1 MSLKLTS
8 AKIQNFKS
16 LGDVTLN
23 FRDLTILVGANS
35 SGKSNCLEALNFLSE
50 RAEEGTPPSDSD
62 TIKKIL
68 KIDAHTGINI
78 AITIQ
83 DDNEKK
89 ADYKITLNTTN
100 SDKKN
105 PEFYFAEEDLLVN
118 DVKVIEVK
126 KSIYLT

>member
-100 SDKKN
+100 SDKKILS
-105 PEFYFAEEDLLVN
+105 FILLR
-118 DVKVIEVK
+118 K
-126 KSIYLT
+126 IY